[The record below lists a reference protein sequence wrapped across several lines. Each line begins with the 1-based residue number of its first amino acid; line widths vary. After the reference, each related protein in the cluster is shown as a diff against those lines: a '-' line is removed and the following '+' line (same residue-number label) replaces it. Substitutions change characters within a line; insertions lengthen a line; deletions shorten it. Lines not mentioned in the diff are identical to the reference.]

1 MIVSSF
7 QSTPPRGRRQT
18 EKVTGTTTEIS
29 IHASAREATS
39 RWRQIEEILN
49 ISIHASA
56 REATTDPTGYPT
68 NLGGFQ
74 STPPRGRRLTAKN
87 FTVDAADF
95 NPRLREGGDKYPF
108 VLDVLYAEFQST
120 PPRGR
125 RRSKRSS
132 SPRSCRFQSTPPRGR
147 RPTVTHGSFFV
158 TEFQSTPPRGRR
170 PVAM

>member
-1 MIVSSF
+1 MNFNPRLREGGDPQFTPIVRCFVRF

-95 NPRLREGGDKYPF
+95 NPRLREGGDKS
-108 VLDVLYAEFQST
+108 L
-120 PPRGR
+120 
-125 RRSKRSS
+125 
-132 SPRSCRFQSTPPRGR
+132 
-147 RPTVTHGSFFV
+147 
-158 TEFQSTPPRGRR
+158 
-170 PVAM
+170 